1 MLGIIVLEALDQ
13 KLICFLC
20 VSASC
25 CPYYWTMA
33 ISSGILWIYQISLLP
48 EDIFCCSVFMG
59 FHKSIN
65 LSLFNVDHFISVKWC
80 QRMRDALLLASD
92 ESIWKAEDFLKG
104 DDDDHFF
111 GKARDVK
118 KADSLRHF
126 SSQGKRETVWVFADY
141 SNFLVP
147 ASSSQ
152 LCSPMCLCCCCWC
165 FYIAVDIVYCCSV
178 VVVVVI
184 VDKSKPGVHKAVRSA
199 LQSMAE
205 LIRPLGT
212 AISSQEDTYIV
223 TKRIAESW
231 WR

>member
-104 DDDDHFF
+104 DDDNDFF

-152 LCSPMCLCCCCWC
+152 LCSPMCLCCCCCC
-165 FYIAVDIVYCCSV
+165 FYVAVDIV
-178 VVVVVI
+178 
-184 VDKSKPGVHKAVRSA
+184 A
-199 LQSMAE
+199 L
-205 LIRPLGT
+205 LLLLLLLLLL
-212 AISSQEDTYIV
+212 
-223 TKRIAESW
+223 
-231 WR
+231 

>member
-1 MLGIIVLEALDQ
+1 MLGIIVLEAFDQ
-13 KLICFLC
+13 QLIWFLC
-20 VSASC
+20 VSSC
-25 CPYYWTMA
+25 CCPNNGDFFGYIMNVPDIIITRRYF
-33 ISSGILWIYQISLLP
+33 LL
-48 EDIFCCSVFMG
+48 FCFYG
-59 FHKSIN
+59 FSQNIN
-65 LSLFNVDHFISVKWC
+65 LSPFNVDHFISVKWR

-92 ESIWKAEDFLKG
+92 ESIWKAKDFLKG
-104 DDDDHFF
+104 DDDNDFF

-152 LCSPMCLCCCCWC
+152 LCSPMCLCCCCW
-165 FYIAVDIVYCCSV
+165 YCCSVV

-223 TKRIAESW
+223 TKRIADSW